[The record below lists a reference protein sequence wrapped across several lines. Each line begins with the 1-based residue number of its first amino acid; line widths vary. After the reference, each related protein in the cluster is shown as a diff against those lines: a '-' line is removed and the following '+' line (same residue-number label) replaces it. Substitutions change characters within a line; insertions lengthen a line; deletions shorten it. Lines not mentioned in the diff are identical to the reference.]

1 MIQNLFT
8 PGGSRES
15 GLNGEGSP
23 YGKTGDG
30 DQEKGL
36 FGLLMR
42 SMEGETDEKSALS
55 FFAKGE
61 GDNLFSTE
69 SGDENE
75 SPKEDGR
82 QLLLGLGTAKA
93 NGFAQRIEVKSGEG
107 EQISLRDLV
116 FAESK
121 LIASE
126 SSDDSE
132 QLIADS
138 ENAFEEDEE
147 GSQNVAETQ
156 TSQSDSKQPE
166 NVLSEENKKSD
177 RETREG
183 DEGTEDISSTTAEGE
198 REDVDLKAE
207 NAVLN
212 RDGAAEK
219 VGKADPV
226 SMGTERTI
234 AGSEEEEADEISK
247 SELNRVEATL
257 KEAPSEDSDGLGENS
272 NKSTRVTNGDVSES
286 SSRTGAPA
294 AERLT
299 PFRTAS
305 TQRSEIVPEGRIQQ
319 NADQSTG
326 RQENGT
332 LLSGEDDSELT
343 EEQRKLFNS
352 VQSGARSAEATEK
365 GVDLRNLKA
374 REMREKRSES
384 ARFPFAQRAD
394 VSAGR
399 GELFTSGRID
409 TMSKPVIEASG
420 MDATKDPDLS
430 EEEILWKEHTA
441 EGSDPKESRAFESQ
455 QGQIR
460 LSQIP
465 VSNLTLRRA
474 VMPGLTQAVQK
485 MAGSQSSPE
494 TWQKH
499 NFVLDDGNKVQLS
512 AREMDGVLQLKLG
525 SSSSELNRLLLQHQ
539 HEIRD
544 HLEKEC
550 GLSIDLQFDSQNEGA
565 ASGFFGSNSSGGNGD
580 QPIPNG
586 KASPLQDET
595 AEEVVKKTVRKFGY
609 NQNEWTA

>member
-30 DQEKGL
+30 DQAKGL
-36 FGLLMR
+36 FSLLMK
-42 SMEGETDEKSALS
+42 SLEGETDEKSALS

-75 SPKEDGR
+75 SPIEDGR
-82 QLLLGLGTAKA
+82 QLLLGLGTTKG
-93 NGFAQRIEVKSGEG
+93 NGFAKSVERQSGDEQ
-107 EQISLRDLV
+107 QISLRDLV

-126 SSDDSE
+126 SSDDSD
-132 QLIADS
+132 QLVAESD
-138 ENAFEEDEE
+138 NAFEADEE
-147 GSQNVAETQ
+147 GSLYVADSE

-166 NVLSEENKKSD
+166 NVLSEEKEETI
-177 RETREG
+177 RETSEG
-183 DEGTEDISSTTAEGE
+183 AERTEDISSTTAEGE

-219 VGKADPV
+219 VGKADPE
-226 SMGTERTI
+226 SKRTERQI
-234 AGSEEEEADEISK
+234 AGSEEEADEISK

-257 KEAPSEDSDGLGENS
+257 NGAPSEDSDGLGENT
-272 NKSTRVTNGDVSES
+272 NKSTRVANGDVSES

-305 TQRSEIVPEGRIQQ
+305 NQRSEIVPEGRIQQ
-319 NADQSTG
+319 NAEQSTG

-374 REMREKRSES
+374 REMKEKRSES
-384 ARFPFAQRAD
+384 ARFPFAQRAE
-394 VSAGR
+394 VSSGR

-409 TMSKPVIEASG
+409 TMSRPVIEASG
-420 MDATKDPDLS
+420 MDATKEPDLS

-441 EGSDPKESRAFESQ
+441 EGSDPKETRAFKSQ

-550 GLSIDLQFDSQNEGA
+550 GLSIDLQFDNQNEGA
-565 ASGFFGSNSSGGNGD
+565 ASGFFGSNTSGGNGD